1 LSALK
6 KPDRRTERT
15 RRHLFDAFRDLL
27 FERGYAR
34 TTVRDIIERADV
46 GRSTFY
52 EHFESKDALLEQSIT
67 PLFEVLAQCAE
78 RGPRPPHLLGVVEH
92 FWQQRRLGRIVFTGK
107 PRRVLAGLLA
117 ELIEE
122 RLRARAARNGV
133 TPLVPLRM
141 AATQLAQAQLE
152 LLAAWFPS
160 NPTCAAGALADAL
173 HASTSAAAAALLRD

>member
-1 LSALK
+1 MSAAK

-67 PLFEVLAQCAE
+67 PLFSVLAQCAE
-78 RGPRPPHLLGVVEH
+78 RGPRPPQLLSVIEH
-92 FWQQRRLGRIVFTGK
+92 IWEQRRFARIVVTGK
-107 PRRVLAGLLA
+107 PRRVLADLLA

-122 RLRARAARNGV
+122 KLRLRAARSGAS
-133 TPLVPLRM
+133 PLLPLGM
-141 AATQLAQAQLE
+141 AAAHLAEAQLE
-152 LLAAWFPS
+152 LLATWFPS
-160 NPTCAAGALADAL
+160 NPSCSAAAIAGAL